1 MTNQRCKVKEAHER
15 STVGLFLDNFNH
27 CYHADFKVVSEPNP
41 PEGIIKSRK
50 SVSWIEVTTAFL
62 TREHAIDL
70 NSYVTEGEI
79 HKPRS
84 GGVCVEPDVKFVS
97 EFVKVVR
104 QKLEKQT
111 YVPIR
116 EKYGLGYLIVSIQ
129 NPLYGQDTLR
139 LMQRKWS
146 DIIVDDKKCFKSIYI
161 VSGNKVSLWRPALAR
176 T

>member
-1 MTNQRCKVKEAHER
+1 MTNQRRKVKEAHER

-27 CYHADFKVVSEPNP
+27 CYHTDFKVVSEPDP
-41 PEGIIKSRK
+41 PEAIIKSSK
-50 SVSWIEVTTAFL
+50 SVSWVEVTTAFL

-70 NSYVTEGEI
+70 NSYATEGEI
-79 HKPRS
+79 YKPRS
-84 GGVCVEPDVKFVS
+84 GAVCIEPDVKFVN

-139 LMQRKWS
+139 LMSLTWN

-161 VSGNKVSLWRPALAR
+161 VSGNKVSLWRPSLAR
-176 T
+176 A